1 MIETGSGGILYSLCI
16 LSLSFRHS
24 TKWSDMTGVVER
36 LESEKL
42 LLESRLSESQALIK
56 NLVEQYKT
64 QLDESQR
71 LGNILK
77 DVHSNH

>member
-1 MIETGSGGILYSLCI
+1 
-16 LSLSFRHS
+16 
-24 TKWSDMTGVVER
+24 MTGTVER

-42 LLESRLSESQALIK
+42 LLEARLSESQALIK

-71 LGNILK
+71 LGNLLK
-77 DVHSNH
+77 DVHSNN